1 MSHRLVYITA
11 SSEEEALKIARDVVE
26 RRLAA
31 CANVLGKIRSVYWWQ
46 GAVQEEGE
54 AALIVK
60 TRVDLLDA
68 LTQRVKEIH
77 SYTLPCIV
85 ALPIE
90 GGNPAFLDWIDT
102 ETNP

>member
-90 GGNPAFLDWIDT
+90 GGNPAFLDWIDA
-102 ETNP
+102 ETKP